1 MHFFNLIFA
10 PFVFIVKQIFLYSYN
25 LTGNY
30 GLSIVLLSFAVS
42 LLLLPIFILIE
53 KTKRRNDAIR
63 QRMKPLADEIKRCY
77 KGQERY
83 YYLKTL
89 NRQHGYSPL
98 KALIPILSL
107 LVQIPFFIAA
117 YQFLEGYPPLEGVS
131 FLFIKDLSAP
141 DGLLGS
147 VNILPIVI

>member
-10 PFVFIVKQIFLYSYN
+10 PFVFIVKQIFLFSYN

-63 QRMKPLADEIKRCY
+63 QRMKP
-77 KGQERY
+77 
-83 YYLKTL
+83 
-89 NRQHGYSPL
+89 
-98 KALIPILSL
+98 
-107 LVQIPFFIAA
+107 
-117 YQFLEGYPPLEGVS
+117 
-131 FLFIKDLSAP
+131 
-141 DGLLGS
+141 
-147 VNILPIVI
+147 